1 MLPIILLIS
10 ALGVGFGLFKAV
22 EITGQNSKSGKA
34 LGNGTNASNNAKAL
48 VSPQVIAT
56 LSQPYRGM
64 MAEAVTTHRD
74 IQKATQ
80 DAPKAIQS
88 SLFELEE
95 GSEHVL
101 QKALLKAKHA
111 SRVMLDLS
119 KLDEHDPNFEGM
131 QLSQKASEMELQTL
145 IDDYKQMRSRVYGI
159 TQKASEMQ
167 LEYNGTSDK
176 GLSESLLELESLE
189 QAMKELE

>member
-1 MLPIILLIS
+1 
-10 ALGVGFGLFKAV
+10 
-22 EITGQNSKSGKA
+22 
-34 LGNGTNASNNAKAL
+34 

-74 IQKATQ
+74 IQKATK

-88 SLFELEE
+88 SLLELEE

-101 QKALLKAKHA
+101 ETAMLKAKHA

-119 KLDEHDPNFEGM
+119 KLDEQDANYASM
-131 QLSQKASEMELQTL
+131 QLSQKSSEMELQNL

-159 TQKASEMQ
+159 TQRASEMQ
-167 LEYNGTSDK
+167 LEYSGTSSK
-176 GLSESLLELESLE
+176 NLSESLLELESLE

>member
-1 MLPIILLIS
+1 MLPIILLLS
-10 ALGVGFGLFKAV
+10 ALGVGFGLYKAV
-22 EITGQNSKSGKA
+22 EITGQNSQGKA
-34 LGNGTNASNNAKAL
+34 LGSGNPKKAL

-74 IQKATQ
+74 IQKATK

-88 SLFELEE
+88 SLLELEE

-101 QKALLKAKHA
+101 ETAFLKAKHA

-119 KLDEHDPNFEGM
+119 KLDKQDPNYEGM
-131 QLSQKASEMELQTL
+131 QLSQKSSEIELQGL

-159 TQKASEMQ
+159 TQRASEMQ
-167 LEYNGTSDK
+167 LEYSGTSNKD
-176 GLSESLLELESLE
+176 LSESLLELESLE